1 MDRQQLMH
9 YGPTVLIA
17 VIAVSLFALGYVLA
31 HRRRAAPALIERKW
45 IGKMLPLMEAAASV
59 CAAAKRERMVV
70 MTVAEKAGAGPVAWF
85 AQSIASIIPV
95 YRMGNANAFEK
106 LPGATSVGT
115 ESQSLYIQKRDYKT
129 YASWARSMQ

>member
-1 MDRQQLMH
+1 
-9 YGPTVLIA
+9 
-17 VIAVSLFALGYVLA
+17 
-31 HRRRAAPALIERKW
+31 
-45 IGKMLPLMEAAASV
+45 MLPLMEAAASV
-59 CAAAKRERMVV
+59 CAAAKRERMVI

-106 LPGATSVGT
+106 LQGGTSVGT